1 MERTLQHSIPAAAT
15 QSPGRLAIMMAVG
28 LAVGLPI
35 VAAHAQVRELPPRG
49 PIVATPI
56 PPPHRM
62 PTLGCCRC
70 LGEQN
75 TLDLSTGPGNA
86 WKVNGQPAVVVAQP
100 NVAWSNTTNG
110 AKWISI
116 DAAGSGAANAT
127 YRYTLQFKVQKCTIP
142 QQIVFKGLSVAA
154 DNGYKVYLTGPGGS
168 SPVVPCPAAAAA
180 TGHCFT
186 AGNQLNNFATW
197 PVAIVPGTYT
207 LNVDVTNISGPSG
220 MFLSGKLEGQCAKE
234 PVQPVKPGDG
244 RG

>member
-15 QSPGRLAIMMAVG
+15 RSHGRLAIMMAVG

-49 PIVATPI
+49 PIVATPL
-56 PPPHRM
+56 PHLQRM

-70 LGEQN
+70 LGGQN

-100 NVAWSNTTNG
+100 NAAWSPNTNG

-116 DAAGSGAANAT
+116 DPAGSGAPNAT

-142 QQIVFKGLSVAA
+142 QQIVFKGLAIAA
-154 DNGYKVYLTGPGGS
+154 DNRYKVYLSGPSGS
-168 SPVVPCPAAAAA
+168 SPVVACPPAAAA

-186 AGNQLNNFATW
+186 ATNQLNNFATW
-197 PVAIVPGTYT
+197 PVAVVPGTYT

-220 MFLSGKLEGQCAKE
+220 MFLNAKLEGQCAKE
-234 PVQPVKPGDG
+234 TGEVDKNADL
-244 RG
+244 

>member
-1 MERTLQHSIPAAAT
+1 MERTLQHSIPAAVT

-49 PIVATPI
+49 PIVATPF
-56 PPPHRM
+56 PHPHRM

-86 WKVNGQPAVVVAQP
+86 WKVNGQPAVVAQRNP
-100 NVAWSNTTNG
+100 AWSPDTNG

-116 DAAGSGAANAT
+116 DAVGSGAANAT
-127 YRYTLQFKVQKCTIP
+127 YRYTLQFNVQKCTIP

-168 SPVVPCPAAAAA
+168 SAVVACPPAAAA

-186 AGNQLNNFATW
+186 AANQLNNFATW
-197 PVAIVPGTYT
+197 PVAVVPGTYT

-220 MFLSGKLEGQCAKE
+220 MFINALLEGQCTKESAK
-234 PVQPVKPGDG
+234 PDKGQNI
-244 RG
+244 

>member
-1 MERTLQHSIPAAAT
+1 MERTLQQSIPAASM

-35 VAAHAQVRELPPRG
+35 AAAHAQVRELPPRG
-49 PIVATPI
+49 PIVATPF
-56 PPPHRM
+56 PHPHRM

-100 NVAWSNTTNG
+100 NGAWSNTTNG

-127 YRYTLQFKVQKCTIP
+127 YLYTLQFNVQKCTIP
-142 QQIVFKGLSVAA
+142 QQIVFRGLAVAA
-154 DNGYKVYLTGPGGS
+154 DNRYKVYLTGPAN
-168 SPVVPCPAAAAA
+168 SPVVPCPTAAAA

-186 AGNQLNNFATW
+186 AANQLNNFATW
-197 PVAIVPGTYT
+197 PVTVVPGTYT
-207 LNVDVTNISGPSG
+207 LNVEVTNISGPSG
-220 MFLSGKLEGQCAKE
+220 MFLSGKLEGQCAKDT
-234 PVQPVKPGDG
+234 VQPVKPGDG